1 MEIRDI
7 LPLMFHALHKEL
19 SHHICP
25 LSPSWRRSSYCIALC
40 NLPYVF
46 CPAFFLIHLEN
57 IIECLLCT
65 RHHTKTDVRKIGN
78 LCPLLLRVYGLVSS
92 GGDSVLLSVGMVITR
107 C

>member
-1 MEIRDI
+1 MEIRNI
-7 LPLMFHALHKEL
+7 LPLMFHTLHKEL
-19 SHHICP
+19 SHQICP
-25 LSPSWRRSSYCIALC
+25 LLPSCRSSYCIALC

-46 CPAFFLIHLEN
+46 CPAFFIIHLEN
-57 IIECLLCT
+57 TIERLLYT

-92 GGDSVLLSVGMVITR
+92 GEGSVLLSVGMVITR